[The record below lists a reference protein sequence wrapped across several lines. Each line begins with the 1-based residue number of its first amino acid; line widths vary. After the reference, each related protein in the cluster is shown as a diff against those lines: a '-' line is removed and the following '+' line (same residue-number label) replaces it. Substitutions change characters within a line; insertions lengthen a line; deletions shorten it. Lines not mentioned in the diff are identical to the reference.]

1 MRDAAFMSIA
11 PKADG
16 QRKKIVYMAKRRQ
29 QMSKC
34 LYCDAKKGD
43 SPTKPLFFQTLNGG
57 VFGPV
62 ILDIDIYDDATLSI
76 GLCDE
81 VVGNVKINYCP
92 VCGRKL
98 KEAADDHCKS

>member
-1 MRDAAFMSIA
+1 MTNE
-11 PKADG
+11 
-16 QRKKIVYMAKRRQ
+16 
-29 QMSKC
+29 C

-43 SPTKPLFFQTLNGG
+43 SPTKPLFFQTLDGG

-76 GLCDE
+76 CLCDE

-92 VCGRKL
+92 ICGRKF
-98 KEAADDHCKS
+98 KAESEKSGGKTDENDN